1 MVKLGSLKTALQV
14 ISIFTGSQF
23 LIMLL
28 QALKSKSVAYVFGPE
43 GLAYSTLVNSIYIWT
58 SYAMSLGLNL
68 AYVKEKSVRKEVA
81 NADNSFFT
89 FVLFAYGAILLALT
103 VILFFIP
110 DHLLSDILLAKTDVL
125 LTLCASYFTVI
136 SWFLISVLQNRAMKI
151 NVVRT
156 RFIHTAV
163 SVFVLLVFMTWLGH
177 VAIPLALLVG
187 SLVAFLYGFMTTR
200 VALVRFSV
208 KRFSPSVK
216 LLLGSG
222 VLLSLGHLIGNSV
235 NVFVFGELTRNFP
248 GFGQFAAAY
257 LIVLNYGGLVFVVL
271 NLEYYPRIMNNIKD
285 SYKSIS
291 SRQFSLMILFT
302 VPLFIFL
309 NILGPL
315 ITGILFSVEFNNT
328 PIFIRQLS
336 VVLILQTYSFVHSYY
351 LLYIDKTLVHL
362 LVNSVIPNVALLIGF
377 ILISSE
383 SLNTFVSIPF
393 VISGVFHFIS
403 IGIINS
409 LFGQK
414 ARWKE
419 IVPILLIVIIHSLWI
434 W

>member
-1 MVKLGSLKTALQV
+1 MVQLGNLNTPLKV
-14 ISIFTGSQF
+14 ISLFTGSQF

-28 QALKSKSVAYVFGPE
+28 QALKSKSIAYVFGPE

-68 AYVKEKSVRKEVA
+68 AYVKEKSIRKAVA
-81 NADNSFFT
+81 NADNNFFT
-89 FVLFAYGAILLALT
+89 FVLCAYGAILVVLS
-103 VILFFIP
+103 VILLATP
-110 DHLLSDILLAKTDVL
+110 DSLLSDLFLAKMDVL
-125 LTLCASYFTVI
+125 LTLCAAYFTVI
-136 SWFLISVLQNRAMKI
+136 SWFLISVLQNRAMKA

-156 RFIHTAV
+156 RLIHTAA
-163 SVFVLLVFMTWLGH
+163 SVFVLLVLMTWLGH
-177 VAIPLALLVG
+177 VAIPLALLIG
-187 SLVAFLYGFMTTR
+187 STVALLYGFITTK
-200 VALVRFSV
+200 VTLVRFSV
-208 KRFSPSVK
+208 KRVSSSVK

-235 NVFVFGELTRNFP
+235 NVFVFSELTRNFL

-271 NLEYYPRIMNNIKD
+271 NLEYYPRIMNNSKD

-302 VPLFIFL
+302 VPLFLFL

-315 ITGILFSVEFNNT
+315 ITRILFSVEFHNT

-362 LVNSVIPNVALLIGF
+362 LVNSVIPNVTLLIGF
-377 ILISSE
+377 AVISTE
-383 SLNTFVSIPF
+383 LLNTFVSIPF
-393 VISGVFHFIS
+393 VISGVFHLTS
-403 IGIINS
+403 VGIINS
-409 LFGQK
+409 LYGQK
-414 ARWKE
+414 VRWKE
-419 IVPILLIVIIHSLWI
+419 LFPVLLILIIHSLWI